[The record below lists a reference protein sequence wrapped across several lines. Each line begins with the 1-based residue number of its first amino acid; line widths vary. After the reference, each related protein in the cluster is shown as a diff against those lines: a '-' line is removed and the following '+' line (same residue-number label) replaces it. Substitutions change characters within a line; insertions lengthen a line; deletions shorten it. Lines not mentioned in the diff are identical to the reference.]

1 VSIPVVE
8 AKTMEVAAQAGRSVV
23 TILSLQK
30 GAETPAD
37 VGEVKT
43 LGSGLVL
50 DEQGHIV
57 TNYHVVANP
66 ENLRVILPDGTQYQ
80 ATVVGVDEF
89 TDLAVIHID
98 AAGLVPAVLGDSSE
112 LRPGQWVIAIGSALG
127 EFRNTVTVGVVSGLD
142 RRVLIPDQAYALE
155 DLIQTDAAI
164 NHGNSG
170 GPLLNLD
177 GEVVGINTILVRR
190 QRYSDED
197 VQGIGF
203 AIPINVVRR
212 IVPDLI
218 EHGRVPRPYLGVTV
232 RMVTPQLKADLA
244 LPVDHGA
251 WIDEVLPDSPA
262 ARAGLRH
269 GDVILSLDG
278 VPVNDEHPFLNVL
291 MRYRIGDTVEL
302 RVNRV
307 GEELTFEIT
316 LASNQ

>member
-1 VSIPVVE
+1 
-8 AKTMEVAAQAGRSVV
+8 MEVAAQAGQSVV
-23 TILSLQK
+23 TVLSLQE

-43 LGSGLVL
+43 LGSGLIL
-50 DEQGHIV
+50 DERGHIV

-80 ATVVGVDEF
+80 ATVVGIDEF
-89 TDLAVIHID
+89 TDLAVIRID
-98 AAGLVPAVLGDSSE
+98 ATGLVPAVLGDSSE
-112 LRPGQWVIAIGSALG
+112 LRSGQWVIAIGSALG
-127 EFRNTVTVGVVSGLD
+127 EFRNTVTVGVVSGLN

-177 GEVVGINTILVRR
+177 GEVIGINTILVRR
-190 QRYSDED
+190 QRYSDEG

-203 AIPINVVRR
+203 AIPINRVRR
-212 IVPDLI
+212 IASDLI
-218 EHGRVPRPYLGVTV
+218 QHGRVARPYLGVV
-232 RMVTPQLKADLA
+232 VQMVTPQLKADLA

-251 WIDEVLPDSPA
+251 WVDKVLPDSPA

-278 VPVNDEHPFLNVL
+278 IPVNEEHPFLNVL

-307 GEELTFEIT
+307 GEELTFKVT
-316 LASNQ
+316 LSDNTEGSGQ